1 MPSYIL
7 DTTFEVEEVNGVGAH
22 RVVVRGT
29 QAKRCIY
36 PAGAN
41 AGGVVGVTTDTAI
54 AGRAVG
60 VRRLG
65 RALAEAAG
73 VIAAGQRVCVA
84 DATGRIKAAT
94 RAGALTGVIG
104 NQNAIRWTA
113 GAESVAGNAVIVDI
127 VVAGNNTPLSVSL
140 AGNTVTIHAATD
152 GAGAA
157 TTTAAQA
164 VAAVAA
170 HAAAKLLVSGA
181 NEQPS
186 TGTGVVADET
196 ATLSGGESGLNAI
209 GVAEQ
214 NAGAAGDLIDV
225 FLTP

>member
-7 DTTFEVEEVNGVGAH
+7 DTTFEVEEPNGVAAH

-29 QAKRCIY
+29 QPKRCLY
-36 PAGAN
+36 PSAAN
-41 AGGVVGVTTDTAI
+41 AAGVVGVTTDTAG
-54 AGRAVG
+54 AARAVG

-73 VIAAGQRVCVA
+73 LISAGQRVCVA
-84 DATGRIKAAT
+84 DATGRVKAAA
-94 RAGALTGVIG
+94 RANAVTGVVG

-113 GAESVAGNAVIVDI
+113 GAHSVAGNAAIVDI
-127 VVAGNNTPLSVSL
+127 VAAGNNTPLSVSI

-164 VAAVAA
+164 IAAVAA
-170 HAAAKLLVSGA
+170 HAAARLLVSGA

-186 TGTGVVADET
+186 TGAGTVADET
-196 ATLSGGESGLNAI
+196 AALSGGEGGLNAI

-214 NAGAAGDLIDV
+214 NAAAAGDLIDV